1 LREGRVA
8 HLALAVCVTIAL
20 LLAGPSSGQTA
31 RLVLEPTARAI
42 AQANRPDASRMYDAE
57 MTTAFA
63 RLLYPYRDF
72 ADELGREELGGVP
85 TGPINRPSTIS
96 PEDATWEVDWVF
108 RVLKYGYAGY
118 QCFGGDEAFLAAK
131 GRILQDLGERSSDLS
146 TEEYE
151 SLICGH
157 LGFIQDGHLSL
168 GRTRLCEFYSLF
180 WNPKYEF
187 RRDDAGFFIAAS
199 DGIRRAASIEGDDPC
214 SYLKPSISETGDII
228 YVPGIV
234 RPRLDAG
241 FTINVK
247 YRDGH
252 SEAIRLDPMV
262 STAQG
267 GPAYELGAIDGI
279 PLLACRSFGPS
290 GADLD
295 ALNAFVDDVS
305 RLRDERVIVLD
316 IRSNPGGSSQ
326 YPTAW
331 LWRLMYQLP
340 REQQIYANLTTETA
354 AALLDSMLSSYSDEA
369 QTPKDA
375 AAFLRHDASSSRPGW
390 SNILHAAG
398 AVVNNGPF
406 IAVITDSYIASAA
419 EDLVLGLRHTD
430 NVVFIGASTR
440 GALSTGTV
448 GMCWLPI
455 SRLSMRVPVVLNRV
469 EDMTN
474 RDGLGLFPDFW
485 VDPNNAVERTVR
497 FLREHLVPDSPE
509 QPQR

>member
-1 LREGRVA
+1 
-8 HLALAVCVTIAL
+8 
-20 LLAGPSSGQTA
+20 
-31 RLVLEPTARAI
+31 
-42 AQANRPDASRMYDAE
+42 M
-57 MTTAFA
+57 
-63 RLLYPYRDF
+63 
-72 ADELGREELGGVP
+72 
-85 TGPINRPSTIS
+85 
-96 PEDATWEVDWVF
+96 
-108 RVLKYGYAGY
+108 LKYGYAGY

-180 WNPKYEF
+180 WNPEYEF

-234 RPRLDAG
+234 RPRLDLG
-241 FTINVK
+241 FTEINVK

-252 SEAIRLDPMV
+252 SEAIRLDQMV

-267 GPAYELGAIDGI
+267 GPAYELDAIDDI
-279 PLLACRSFGPS
+279 PLLKCRSFEPS
-290 GADLD
+290 DVNID
-295 ALNAFVDDVS
+295 SLNAFVDDVS
-305 RLRDERVIVLD
+305 RLRDERVMVLD

-354 AALLDSMLSSYSDEA
+354 VALLGNLLSSYSDAA
-369 QTPKDA
+369 QMPKNA
-375 AAFLRHDASSSRPGW
+375 ATFLRQDAGGSRLGW
-390 SNILHAAG
+390 SNIHHSAG
-398 AVVNNGPF
+398 AIVNNEPF

-419 EDLVLGLRHTD
+419 EDLVLGLRHAD
-430 NVVFIGASTR
+430 SVAFIGANTR
-440 GALSTGTV
+440 GRLVHRHCGDVLAAHFPAEHESAGSAE
-448 GMCWLPI
+448 
-455 SRLSMRVPVVLNRV
+455 SR
-469 EDMTN
+469 
-474 RDGLGLFPDFW
+474 
-485 VDPNNAVERTVR
+485 
-497 FLREHLVPDSPE
+497 
-509 QPQR
+509 

>member
-1 LREGRVA
+1 
-8 HLALAVCVTIAL
+8 
-20 LLAGPSSGQTA
+20 
-31 RLVLEPTARAI
+31 
-42 AQANRPDASRMYDAE
+42 
-57 MTTAFA
+57 
-63 RLLYPYRDF
+63 
-72 ADELGREELGGVP
+72 
-85 TGPINRPSTIS
+85 
-96 PEDATWEVDWVF
+96 
-108 RVLKYGYAGY
+108 
-118 QCFGGDEAFLAAK
+118 
-131 GRILQDLGERSSDLS
+131 
-146 TEEYE
+146 
-151 SLICGH
+151 
-157 LGFIQDGHLSL
+157 
-168 GRTRLCEFYSLF
+168 
-180 WNPKYEF
+180 
-187 RRDDAGFFIAAS
+187 
-199 DGIRRAASIEGDDPC
+199 
-214 SYLKPSISETGDII
+214 
-228 YVPGIV
+228 
-234 RPRLDAG
+234 
-241 FTINVK
+241 
-247 YRDGH
+247 
-252 SEAIRLDPMV
+252 MV

-354 AALLDSMLSSYSDEA
+354 VVLLGNLLSSHS
-369 QTPKDA
+369 DA
-375 AAFLRHDASSSRPGW
+375 AQMPKSAATFLRHDASSSRPGW